1 MTSTR
6 RKVARRPAG
15 PPVGGLADAG
25 PVDAGVVSPNG
36 SAGGSS
42 DGSGTPDEATNAPA
56 HVPVKKKGTRKR

>member
-15 PPVGGLADAG
+15 PPVGGLAEPG
-25 PVDAGVVSPNG
+25 PVDAGACRPT
-36 SAGGSS
+36 AQRERFLGGS
-42 DGSGTPDEATNAPA
+42 DTPDDATNAPA